1 MHRWVRVHSIGLM
14 GGLLR
19 RTLVTLALVAP
30 IVFAGSAATRGPASA
45 APPSATGGCT
55 GLAHR
60 ILVPPTTSQL
70 ITVIVTDHRA
80 TTAALQAW
88 GRKHDGCFARLGQV
102 LSAFVGWNGTSTTK
116 REGDG
121 ATPVGTFRLGGRLFE
136 IGSPLPG
143 AERHQPITCGSWWD
157 EDPLSPDY
165 NRFVQLPCGQ
175 RPTFGGGSEALWT
188 EQVAYQH
195 LVEIRYNAGPI
206 VAGWGS
212 GIFLHASTGGPTGG
226 CVALPAGVLE
236 LVLSWLDPAQRP
248 VIAIGTRE
256 DLTTS

>member
-1 MHRWVRVHSIGLM
+1 M
-14 GGLLR
+14 GARLR
-19 RTLVTLALVAP
+19 RALIAIALVLP
-30 IVFAGSAATRGPASA
+30 IVLAGSALPDDPASA
-45 APPSATGGCT
+45 APPSAASGCA

-60 ILVPPTTSQL
+60 ILVPPSTSQL
-70 ITVIVTDHRA
+70 ITVLVTDHRA
-80 TTAALQAW
+80 TTATVQAW
-88 GRKHDGCFARLGQV
+88 GRQPDGCFARLGPE
-102 LSAFVGWNGTSTTK
+102 LSGFVGWHGTSRTK

-121 ATPVGTFRLGGRLFE
+121 ATPVGTFRLGGRLYE

-206 VAGWGS
+206 VPGWGS
-212 GIFLHASTGGPTGG
+212 GIFLHGSTGSPTAG
-226 CVALPAGVLE
+226 CVALPGGVLE

-248 VIAIGTRE
+248 VIAIGTRS
-256 DLTTS
+256 DLGTTPR

>member
-1 MHRWVRVHSIGLM
+1 M
-14 GGLLR
+14 GARLR
-19 RTLVTLALVAP
+19 RTLIAIALVLP
-30 IVFAGSAATRGPASA
+30 IVLAGSALPDDPASA
-45 APPSATGGCT
+45 APPSAASGCA

-60 ILVPPTTSQL
+60 ILVPPSTSQL
-70 ITVIVTDHRA
+70 RTVLVTDHRA
-80 TTAALQAW
+80 TTATVQAW
-88 GRKHDGCFARLGQV
+88 GRQPDGCFARLGPE
-102 LSAFVGWNGTSTTK
+102 LSAFVGWHGTSRTK

-121 ATPVGTFRLGGRLFE
+121 ATPVGTFRLGGRLYE

-206 VAGWGS
+206 VPGWGS
-212 GIFLHASTGGPTGG
+212 GIFLHGSTGSPTAG
-226 CVALPAGVLE
+226 CVALPGGVLE

-248 VIAIGTRE
+248 VIAIGTRS
-256 DLTTS
+256 DLGTTPR